1 MRGMRGLT
9 RTITILLAAAI
20 LLPGTGCTWLNK
32 DTYNPATDTR
42 PEPKLKKTTY
52 TVNGRR
58 YRPMGMLQALEYSET
73 GEASVYE
80 GGNSRGALG
89 ERLPYGG
96 MYAAHRTL
104 PMPCMVR
111 VTSLS
116 TGKSCVVRGND
127 RGPFHRRRI
136 IDLSP
141 AAARAIGCRWGVH
154 KVRVETVSVG
164 DGPNRRPHPEE

>member
-1 MRGMRGLT
+1 
-9 RTITILLAAAI
+9 
-20 LLPGTGCTWLNK
+20 
-32 DTYNPATDTR
+32 
-42 PEPKLKKTTY
+42 
-52 TVNGRR
+52 
-58 YRPMGMLQALEYSET
+58 
-73 GEASVYE
+73 
-80 GGNSRGALG
+80 
-89 ERLPYGG
+89 
-96 MYAAHRTL
+96 
-104 PMPCMVR
+104 MVR

-116 TGKSCVVRGND
+116 TGKSCVVRVND

>member
-42 PEPKLKKTTY
+42 PEPKLKKTPY
-52 TVNGRR
+52 TVNGSR

-73 GEASVYE
+73 GEASVYK

-116 TGKSCVVRGND
+116 
-127 RGPFHRRRI
+127 
-136 IDLSP
+136 
-141 AAARAIGCRWGVH
+141 AAWYG
-154 KVRVETVSVG
+154 
-164 DGPNRRPHPEE
+164 